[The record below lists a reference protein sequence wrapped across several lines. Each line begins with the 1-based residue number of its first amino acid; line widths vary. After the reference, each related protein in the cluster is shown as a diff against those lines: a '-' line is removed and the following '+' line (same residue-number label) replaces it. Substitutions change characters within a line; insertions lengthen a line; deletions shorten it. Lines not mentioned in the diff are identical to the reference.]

1 MDHDRTEGRQA
12 SHHKQGPHNRNR
24 TREGPIMLDKIELI
38 RAVALLMAA
47 QQGVIDLTDD
57 DKTLI
62 CKALGNHAPKS
73 GA

>member
-1 MDHDRTEGRQA
+1 
-12 SHHKQGPHNRNR
+12 
-24 TREGPIMLDKIELI
+24 MLNKMELV

-57 DKTLI
+57 DKALI

-73 GA
+73 GV

>member
-1 MDHDRTEGRQA
+1 
-12 SHHKQGPHNRNR
+12 
-24 TREGPIMLDKIELI
+24 MLDKMGLL

-57 DKTLI
+57 DKALI
-62 CKALGNHAPKS
+62 GKALGDHALKG

>member
-1 MDHDRTEGRQA
+1 
-12 SHHKQGPHNRNR
+12 
-24 TREGPIMLDKIELI
+24 MLDKMGLL

-47 QQGVIDLTDD
+47 QQGVIDLTDE
-57 DKTLI
+57 DKALI

>member
-12 SHHKQGPHNRNR
+12 SHHKHCKNYRDR
-24 TREGPIMLDKIELI
+24 TREGPMLDKMGLL

-57 DKTLI
+57 DKALI

>member
-1 MDHDRTEGRQA
+1 
-12 SHHKQGPHNRNR
+12 
-24 TREGPIMLDKIELI
+24 MLNKMELV

-57 DKTLI
+57 DKALI
-62 CKALGNHAPKS
+62 GKALGNHALKS

>member
-12 SHHKQGPHNRNR
+12 SHNKQGPDYRNR
-24 TREGPIMLDKIELI
+24 TREGPMLDKIELI

-47 QQGVIDLTDD
+47 QQGVIDLTDE
-57 DKTLI
+57 DKALI

>member
-1 MDHDRTEGRQA
+1 
-12 SHHKQGPHNRNR
+12 
-24 TREGPIMLDKIELI
+24 MLDKIELI

>member
-1 MDHDRTEGRQA
+1 MDHHRTEEWKQP
-12 SHHKQGPHNRNR
+12 HHKHCKNFRDR
-24 TREGPIMLDKIELI
+24 AREGPIMLDKMGLL

-57 DKTLI
+57 DKAPI
-62 CKALGNHAPKS
+62 CKALGNHALKS

>member
-1 MDHDRTEGRQA
+1 MDHDRKEEWKQ
-12 SHHKQGPHNRNR
+12 SHHKQSPDYGDRAS
-24 TREGPIMLDKIELI
+24 EGPAMLDKMGLL

>member
-1 MDHDRTEGRQA
+1 MDHHRTEEWKQP
-12 SHHKQGPHNRNR
+12 HHKQGPHNRNR
-24 TREGPIMLDKIELI
+24 TREGPAMLDKMGLL

>member
-1 MDHDRTEGRQA
+1 
-12 SHHKQGPHNRNR
+12 
-24 TREGPIMLDKIELI
+24 MLDKMELL

-57 DKTLI
+57 VKALI
-62 CKALGNHAPKS
+62 GKALGNHALK